1 MPAYCSST
9 FPGSAI
15 LVKAMIFGSNVE
27 APRAVAFALHRYR
40 VIRSMPYTVFVVWLL
55 NVTVSIPVNAET
67 RFAEAAV
74 RKFYKHVVA
83 RHPLGIPRGSDR
95 ELLWPL
101 MTRRL
106 VRILQTAAACED
118 DYFRRNTCSS
128 CKPQFSWLEFGLF
141 SGGNE
146 EALPAE
152 IEIVDS
158 ESIAPKSFRITV
170 KFTYRET
177 FATYGRPPNPEN
189 HFEWLGQVIVD
200 CSKKSCLIDD
210 FSRKDYDFTL
220 STSFIGCDGSRWVGI
235 AEKSPE

>member
-1 MPAYCSST
+1 
-9 FPGSAI
+9 
-15 LVKAMIFGSNVE
+15 
-27 APRAVAFALHRYR
+27 
-40 VIRSMPYTVFVVWLL
+40 MPYTVLVVCVL
-55 NVTVSIPVNAET
+55 NVTASIPVNAET
-67 RFAEAAV
+67 RSAEAVV
-74 RKFYKHVVA
+74 RQFYKHIVA

-106 VRILQTAAACED
+106 AGILRTAAACEE
-118 DYFRRNTCSS
+118 DYFRQYTCTD

-146 EALPAE
+146 EALPVE
-152 IEIVDS
+152 IKIVTS
-158 ESIAPKSFRITV
+158 ESISPRSFRITV

-200 CSKKSCLIDD
+200 CSTKSCLIDD

-220 STSFIGCDGSRWVGI
+220 STSFIGCRGSRWVGI
-235 AEKSPE
+235 SESSPE